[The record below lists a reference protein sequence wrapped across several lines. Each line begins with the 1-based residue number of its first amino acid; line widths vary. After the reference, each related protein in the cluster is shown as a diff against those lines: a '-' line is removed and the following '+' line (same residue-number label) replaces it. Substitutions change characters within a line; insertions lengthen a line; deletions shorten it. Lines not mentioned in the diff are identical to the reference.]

1 MKDKLIKALKFSV
14 PVALGFF
21 LIWYIYKDLS
31 EKDKTHI
38 FTSFKEANYFW
49 IGVSIIFGVLSH
61 VSRAM
66 RWVMVVETLG
76 YKPRVANSFFA
87 VMIGYLINM
96 VFPRLGEVSRCAT
109 MSKYEG
115 VPFQNLFG
123 TVIAERVIDLIIL
136 LSLTF
141 ITIVFQLD
149 LIGGFVSEEIL
160 SPLMEKM
167 SSSKEGMAS
176 KLIFLL
182 IALGVFS
189 VLLYVL
195 KTKSKAIYDKL
206 KGIVYGFAEGFKTVL
221 KVKNPGLFIFH
232 SLSIW
237 VLYYSSLHLSFFA
250 LKETSD
256 AGVMAVLSSL
266 VFGSFGII
274 AVQGG
279 LGAYPLIV
287 SKTLTLF
294 GIALPIG
301 FAFGW
306 IVWTAQFLMILVLGL
321 LSMIIIP
328 NYNKGRLNDVQ

>member
-1 MKDKLIKALKFSV
+1 MKDILIKTLKFSV

-76 YKPRVANSFFA
+76 YKPRLANSFFA

-160 SPLMEKM
+160 SPLMEKIN
-167 SSSKEGMAS
+167 SSKEGMAS

-182 IALGVFS
+182 IALGILS

-206 KGIVYGFAEGFKTVL
+206 KGIVSGFAEGFKTVL

-250 LKETSD
+250 LKETTD
-256 AGVMAVLSSL
+256 AGFMAVLSSL

-328 NYNKGRLNDVQ
+328 NYNKKRLNDI

>member
-1 MKDKLIKALKFSV
+1 MKDKLIKTLKFAI
-14 PVALGFF
+14 PIALGFF

-31 EKDKTHI
+31 EKDKSNI

-49 IGVSIIFGVLSH
+49 IGLSILLGILSH
-61 VSRAM
+61 LSRAM
-66 RWVMVVETLG
+66 RWIMVIETLG
-76 YKPRVANSFFA
+76 YKPRLANGFFA

-109 MSKYEG
+109 MTKYEG

-123 TVIAERVIDLIIL
+123 TVIAERVIDMIIL
-136 LSLTF
+136 LLLTF
-141 ITIVFQLD
+141 VTIFFQLD
-149 LIGGFVSEEIL
+149 LIGDFVAIEIL
-160 SPLMEKM
+160 NPLMQKL
-167 SSSKEGMAS
+167 SSSKEGITT
-176 KLIFLL
+176 KLVLL
-182 IALGVFS
+182 SIVVILFFA
-189 VLLYVL
+189 LLYVL
-195 KTKSKAIYDKL
+195 KTKSKAIYL
-206 KGIVYGFAEGFKTVL
+206 KIRTVLSGFAEGFKTVL

-232 SLSIW
+232 SLFIW
-237 VLYYSSLHLSFFA
+237 LMYYITLHLSFFA

-256 AGVMAVLSSL
+256 ASVMAVLSTL

-279 LGAYPLIV
+279 LGAYPMIV

-321 LSMIIIP
+321 LSMIMIP
-328 NYNKGRLNDVQ
+328 NYNKSGKS

>member
-328 NYNKGRLNDVQ
+328 NYNKSRLNDV